1 MQNGGVAAGFGGDDA
16 IVLAGSL
23 DRPACSFSP
32 AGAAKPLQAR
42 QHVRVE
48 EVIEH
53 PQQAVEKAI
62 QLRVADVRGNFV
74 ATQTIKGC
82 WPGNQARSG
91 WSRRGR
97 QWMWFKRRRQAPMRS
112 LVCDGSV
119 VRGELRFADDL
130 CTDGEVHGDLLATRG
145 SNSPGVITEKPARAA
160 RSKPGM

>member
-23 DRPACSFSP
+23 DGPACSFSP
-32 AGAAKPLQAR
+32 AGAAKPLQVR

-53 PQQAVEKAI
+53 PQQAVEKVI
-62 QLRVADVRGNFV
+62 QLRVADVRGKFV

-82 WPGNQARSG
+82 WPVNQARSA
-91 WSRRGR
+91 WSRSGR

-119 VRGELRFADDL
+119 LRGELRFANGL
-130 CTDGEVHGDLLATRG
+130 RMEGEARGDLLATRG
-145 SNSPGVITEKPARAA
+145 SNSLRVITEKPARAA